1 MTTTRSNG
9 ERGAILVQTAVAL
22 IGLLA
27 FGSFTMD
34 YGVLWVAR
42 GQAQNAADAGA
53 LAAATSMAYG
63 DPAAVDFETRVRS
76 VAVAAAQANLV
87 WGAAPDVDPATDVI
101 IGPCPPGAPGID
113 DQCVRVNVYRNQERG
128 NALPTFFAQ
137 LVGVTEQ
144 GVRAT
149 ATAQVAAGLSAT
161 CLKPWAMPDK
171 WVDVVDKDAPI
182 DFETWTYDDH
192 FERYGGKGNNP
203 KNWVLLNPADYYVPP
218 DAGSAGSGFTVP
230 EDIGKRVTLKVENWQ
245 DSDIGPGNFRAV
257 VLAGC
262 PDAGSYGGN
271 LYRCNIAE
279 CNPTPLQIGSV
290 VETEPGG
297 MVGPTTQGLD
307 DLIGTDAATWVCN
320 DGGAAA
326 GRDCAGYPSNPNTP
340 RLVPVPAFDVQQY
353 LADAVA
359 GKTKA
364 NGRTDVTITR
374 ILGFFIEG
382 WSNKEVWG
390 RFSHYPANG
399 GIGNPDVE
407 DSANFLRKI
416 ILVR

>member
-1 MTTTRSNG
+1 MTTGRWGS
-9 ERGAILVQTAVAL
+9 ERGAILAQTAVAL

-27 FGSFTMD
+27 FGTFSMD

-63 DPAAVDFETRVRS
+63 DPDAADFETRVRN
-76 VAVAAAQANLV
+76 VAVAAARANLV
-87 WGAAPDVDPATDVI
+87 WGEAPDVDPATDVI
-101 IGPCPPGAPGID
+101 IGPCPVGSPGLD

-128 NALPTFFAQ
+128 NALPTFFGQ
-137 LVGVTEQ
+137 LVGVTEH

-171 WVDVVDKDAPI
+171 WVDVVDKHAPI
-182 DFETWTYDDH
+182 DFETWTYDDR

-203 KNWVLLNPADYYVPP
+203 VNWTLLDPADYYTPP
-218 DAGSAGSGFTVP
+218 SADDPGSGFLVP
-230 EDIGKRVTLKVENWQ
+230 DDIGKRVTLKVENWK
-245 DSDIGPGNFRAV
+245 DTDIGPGNFRAV
-257 VLAGC
+257 VLPGC
-262 PDAGSYGGN
+262 DAASHGGN

-279 CNPTPLQIGSV
+279 CNPTPLQIGSI

-307 DLIGTDAATWVCN
+307 ELVGGDSAYWVCS
-320 DGGAAA
+320 DGGSSA
-326 GRDCAGYPSNPNTP
+326 GRDCPGYASDPNTP

-364 NGRTDVTITR
+364 NGRTDVRITR

-382 WSNKEVWG
+382 WSSKEVWG
-390 RFSHYPANG
+390 RFSHYPANA